1 MEGLAFRYPPHY
13 SVEDYA
19 KWEGDWELIEGVP
32 YALAPSPLAKHQQVS
47 GLIYRYIA
55 EQLESCSEECQV
67 FFELDWIVSEDTVVR
82 PDVVVVCGRVE
93 DFIKRTPE
101 VIFEV
106 VSPLTVRKDE
116 HLKFYL
122 YERERVP
129 YYVIVYPELKK
140 VRIFE
145 LREGKY
151 EKVFESDGGRFRF
164 EIKCPFEVDFD
175 WIWKRI

>member
-1 MEGLAFRYPPHY
+1 M
-13 SVEDYA
+13 
-19 KWEGDWELIEGVP
+19 
-32 YALAPSPLAKHQQVS
+32 
-47 GLIYRYIA
+47 
-55 EQLESCSEECQV
+55 
-67 FFELDWIVSEDTVVR
+67 R
-82 PDVVVVCGRVE
+82 PDVVVVCGKVE

-122 YERERVP
+122 YERERVL

-175 WIWKRI
+175 WIWKRA